1 MFPIIPLLARA
12 ATAIA
17 SSLRAAAA
25 SAIRSA
31 IKKTVSSTINTIV
44 KTSTNTIVSDA
55 LGPEATRLLKEAQKA
70 LKQPKTKPKT
80 SSPKDPEQQSTPKT
94 QKTVIPK
101 ETRPATTT
109 PSENGKVKAPVPKTS
124 LLQDGESEETK
135 HYVWQ
140 DALGVNQP
148 DTIGT
153 KDSIYFKLSQEEKQK
168 LWDAYNNG
176 YVEPYELDG
185 LREFGVI
192 NFI

>member
-25 SAIRSA
+25 STIRSA

-44 KTSTNTIVSDA
+44 KTSANTIVSDA
-55 LGPEATRLLKEAQKA
+55 LGPEATRFLKEAQKA
-70 LKQPKTKPKT
+70 LKQQKTKPKT
-80 SSPKDPEQQSTPKT
+80 ASTKEPEQQSAPKKP
-94 QKTVIPK
+94 KTVIPK

-109 PSENGKVKAPVPKTS
+109 PSANGNVKVPVPKTS
-124 LLQDGESEETK
+124 LIPDGESEESK
-135 HYVWQ
+135 KYVWQ

-153 KDSIYFKLSQEEKQK
+153 KDSIYFKLSESEKQK

-176 YVEPYELDG
+176 DIEPYDVDE